1 MESSVI
7 VRPLAPED
15 IVPLARLWHD
25 GWQDGH
31 AAIVPAEFV
40 RHRTLERFEAR
51 LRTGEGEAW
60 VTGPVG
66 APLGFYLL
74 KGGELN
80 QFYVAAAARGTG
92 VAAALIAD
100 AEARLAGKG
109 EAIAWLTCAIGNN
122 RAARFYEKSGW
133 RRTGTVMTIP
143 DGQPLTIEVW
153 RYEKPLGANGGAAG

>member
-1 MESSVI
+1 MTSPVI
-7 VRPLAPED
+7 VRPLDPED

-31 AAIVPAEFV
+31 AAIVPAEFA

-51 LRTGEGEAW
+51 LPAGEGEAW
-60 VTGPVG
+60 VTGPAG

-74 KGGELN
+74 KGDELN

-92 VAAALIAD
+92 VATALIAD

-133 RRTGTVMTIP
+133 RCAGKVTSIP
-143 DGQPLTIEVW
+143 DGQPVAIEVW
-153 RYEKPLGANGGAAG
+153 RYEKPLGPGGDPAA